1 MKRLC
6 LALGAV
12 LVIAA
17 PLLFAAVSDEAVR
30 LRNLSTAELENEQ
43 PALAEETL
51 ARLLEVVEDDPLPF
65 ANLAIATLRQQRF
78 DEALEWIDKAL
89 EIDPK
94 DPALITIRADVLQ
107 WSGSPDKAFELYRQ
121 AAALAPD
128 RADIHYALYRQTS
141 MVPPEVAA
149 DVADQTLEQLARLRP
164 ENLLVSLQRGQRAIA
179 NGNRQVATEAYLR
192 IRELLW
198 QAPPA
203 AETLVTQI
211 LDALAADDLA
221 AARVPGLRLENVLKI
236 TPMYREGL
244 RELTMGI
251 QGMPLELFR
260 DEPKATALGRPAE
273 VRFRGQA
280 LTTKP
285 GTGHAVAVADLDGD
299 QKSDIA
305 WIVDDGAARLETR
318 LSSKGGEPGARLPAA
333 GVEHLVAADLDNDG
347 WWDLIGYGPEKLLVW
362 RGTGD
367 GALEEATERFGLAAA
382 GATGCAVFD
391 FDVEGDLDLALA
403 GGRSGNGE
411 LYRNSLA
418 GPLEPVGAKSLPEIG
433 LGKVSE
439 IVASDLDR
447 DGDIDLL
454 IAHDRGLTWLDN
466 LRQGTFGNRTV
477 AAGLSRAAPARAVVS
492 TDLDRDGFPDL
503 VTAGKGLQLFHNRG
517 GSFEPW
523 SVDGLDISAPELA
536 ALVALD
542 ADNDGRMD
550 LATGGPAG
558 LSVYLQRSG
567 PKFEPLPLDD
577 APTTVIDLAATDMDQ
592 DCDLDLIAVGG
603 DGLYRLDNDGGS
615 SNHCLSVRLRGLDKG
630 NSKNNLH
637 GLGTTLEVRAGTG
650 YQFQE
655 ADSDVSHFGL
665 GQLSKADLL
674 RVVWT
679 NGVPQNRLDVQSN
692 QWIVEEQLLK
702 GSCPFLYAWNGEQV
716 QFVTDLLWGAPLGL
730 PVAPGVWASTDPR
743 ELVRVDSAR
752 PQGTI
757 YELRITEELWEAAF
771 FDYVRL
777 WVVDHP
783 AKVEVAS
790 SLKIIPGAQ
799 VPDEVMGT
807 RELRPVV
814 AAWDGSGREVTT
826 RVARRDE
833 IYADGWKASP
843 YQGVSIEPWTFT
855 LDLGE
860 APAAPVRLLLDGWIF
875 PADASLNLAVAQ
887 RTDLATWPP
896 RLEVETPG
904 GWQTLMPSMGHPA
917 GKTKTMVVDTPP
929 LPAGAHR
936 LRIVATQWLSWDRVV
951 WSLAPADDEPLVRAR
966 LAPAV
971 ADLHYRGFSAPV
983 RPAPNGPHLFDY
995 AQLRTDSPWLPFPG
1009 RYTRYGDV
1017 RALLQESDDRSV
1029 ILAPGDEL
1037 TLRFEAGGLP
1047 PPADGWRRTIFLES
1061 HGWDKDADRN
1071 IYEGQQVEP
1080 LPFRAMSGYPY
1091 GTDESFPDTPL
1102 HRNYRSEWLTREV
1115 VSRWSSTYP

>member
-1 MKRLC
+1 M
-6 LALGAV
+6 
-12 LVIAA
+12 
-17 PLLFAAVSDEAVR
+17 
-30 LRNLSTAELENEQ
+30 
-43 PALAEETL
+43 
-51 ARLLEVVEDDPLPF
+51 
-65 ANLAIATLRQQRF
+65 
-78 DEALEWIDKAL
+78 
-89 EIDPK
+89 
-94 DPALITIRADVLQ
+94 
-107 WSGSPDKAFELYRQ
+107 
-121 AAALAPD
+121 
-128 RADIHYALYRQTS
+128 
-141 MVPPEVAA
+141 
-149 DVADQTLEQLARLRP
+149 
-164 ENLLVSLQRGQRAIA
+164 
-179 NGNRQVATEAYLR
+179 
-192 IRELLW
+192 
-198 QAPPA
+198 
-203 AETLVTQI
+203 
-211 LDALAADDLA
+211 
-221 AARVPGLRLENVLKI
+221 
-236 TPMYREGL
+236 
-244 RELTMGI
+244 
-251 QGMPLELFR
+251 
-260 DEPKATALGRPAE
+260 
-273 VRFRGQA
+273 
-280 LTTKP
+280 
-285 GTGHAVAVADLDGD
+285 
-299 QKSDIA
+299 
-305 WIVDDGAARLETR
+305 
-318 LSSKGGEPGARLPAA
+318 
-333 GVEHLVAADLDNDG
+333 
-347 WWDLIGYGPEKLLVW
+347 
-362 RGTGD
+362 
-367 GALEEATERFGLAAA
+367 
-382 GATGCAVFD
+382 
-391 FDVEGDLDLALA
+391 
-403 GGRSGNGE
+403 
-411 LYRNSLA
+411 
-418 GPLEPVGAKSLPEIG
+418 
-433 LGKVSE
+433 
-439 IVASDLDR
+439 
-447 DGDIDLL
+447 
-454 IAHDRGLTWLDN
+454 
-466 LRQGTFGNRTV
+466 
-477 AAGLSRAAPARAVVS
+477 
-492 TDLDRDGFPDL
+492 
-503 VTAGKGLQLFHNRG
+503 
-517 GSFEPW
+517 
-523 SVDGLDISAPELA
+523 
-536 ALVALD
+536 ALD

-730 PVAPGVWASTDPR
+730 PVAPGVWASTDFR

-917 GKTKTMVVDTPP
+917 GKTKTMVVDTSAPGRRPPPPDRGDPVALLGSRRLVTRAGRRRAPGSCPPGPGRGRSP
-929 LPAGAHR
+929 LPRLLGTGAPRPQRPPPVR
-936 LRIVATQWLSWDRVV
+936 LRTAANRQP
-951 WSLAPADDEPLVRAR
+951 LA
-966 LAPAV
+966 
-971 ADLHYRGFSAPV
+971 
-983 RPAPNGPHLFDY
+983 
-995 AQLRTDSPWLPFPG
+995 PFPG
-1009 RYTRYGDV
+1009 
-1017 RALLQESDDRSV
+1017 
-1029 ILAPGDEL
+1029 
-1037 TLRFEAGGLP
+1037 
-1047 PPADGWRRTIFLES
+1047 
-1061 HGWDKDADRN
+1061 
-1071 IYEGQQVEP
+1071 
-1080 LPFRAMSGYPY
+1080 
-1091 GTDESFPDTPL
+1091 PL
-1102 HRNYRSEWLTREV
+1102 HALWRCPSALAGVRRPVGDTGAGRRADPPLRGRRIATAGRWLATHDFSRESRLGQRCGSEHL
-1115 VSRWSSTYP
+1115 